1 MTSSEKLS
9 DHPDQRSVRERINKV
24 IKSDAPI
31 IERDAQTKPVI
42 KHLKRAM
49 DKGRMERHAPFIRTL
64 GSVIDSLVW
73 EYGYEKV
80 PRGLEKKYAYAELV
94 GPTGPVIAPTPP
106 MPTMASQKAT
116 SVCLVQSQKTTK
128 ASTPLAP

>member
-1 MTSSEKLS
+1 
-9 DHPDQRSVRERINKV
+9 
-24 IKSDAPI
+24 
-31 IERDAQTKPVI
+31 
-42 KHLKRAM
+42 M

-94 GPTGPVIAPTPP
+94 GPTGPVITDDIIISSTHPNNCT
-106 MPTMASQKAT
+106 ASQ
-116 SVCLVQSQKTTK
+116 
-128 ASTPLAP
+128 